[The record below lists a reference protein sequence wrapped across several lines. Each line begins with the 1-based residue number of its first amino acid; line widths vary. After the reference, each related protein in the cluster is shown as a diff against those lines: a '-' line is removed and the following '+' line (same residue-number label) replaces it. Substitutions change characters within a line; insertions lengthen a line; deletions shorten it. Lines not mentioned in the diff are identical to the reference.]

1 MNTPVSSETSE
12 TYDEQMRSNGSG
24 TESCDGE
31 EVVIEREET
40 KITGLNEKYQTSAL
54 TRFKLFF
61 NTAYF

>member
-12 TYDEQMRSNGSG
+12 TYDEQMGSNGSG

-40 KITGLNEKYQTSAL
+40 KIRGLIEKYYGL
-54 TRFKLFF
+54 C
-61 NTAYF
+61 YI